1 MTYDFKDAD
10 ELTVAKNTKPALMVN
25 HRICVV
31 GLHFRNESHACRAG
45 GCTSSSLAS
54 KPLMALKPKR
64 RRFGVISFMGAKET
78 QNWQGADETQ
88 EHQVLHPRG

>member
-1 MTYDFKDAD
+1 MQRDRQIA
-10 ELTVAKNTKPALMVN
+10 ARRPSSAPAF
-25 HRICVV
+25 I
-31 GLHFRNESHACRAG
+31 GANEGWGRVSQGSEASQKHAG